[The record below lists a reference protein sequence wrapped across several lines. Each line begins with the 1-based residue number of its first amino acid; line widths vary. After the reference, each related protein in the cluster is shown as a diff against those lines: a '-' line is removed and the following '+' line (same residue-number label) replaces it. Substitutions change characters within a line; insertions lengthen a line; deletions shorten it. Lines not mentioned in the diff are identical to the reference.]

1 MSEIAEQIIAGLKP
15 HLIEDATINGT
26 IKVDMGDAGTIY
38 FDGRNAP
45 ASITTTDEPADAT
58 MVCSAE
64 TFAGM
69 MKGEVDGIRAV
80 MTGKLA
86 VKGNMVLAGK
96 LGNLFA
102 KS

>member
-1 MSEIAEQIIAGLKP
+1 MSEVAEQIIAGIKP
-15 HLIEDATINGT
+15 HLIEDATIGGT
-26 IKVDMGDAGTIY
+26 IKVDMGDSGTIF
-38 FDGRNAP
+38 FDGTSAP
-45 ASITTTDEPADAT
+45 ASITPADEPADAT

-64 TFAGM
+64 TFTGI

-96 LGNLFA
+96 LGKLFA